1 MSHTKSH
8 LYGLVIAALAAAS
21 GSSHAT
27 TYEAAVSWSGPI
39 QSPYFGPNIHMPL
52 GPNGPIGESAYTY
65 TPPLFAS
72 PAGPASYLTQCGLS
86 YYHQCYAS
94 ASSYPTSMTT
104 SSNNNG
110 LGTLVA
116 TAGFTDTFTNTSGQ
130 SQNYSFDF
138 HLTNVSLYSRSY
150 FGVPVESK
158 VTADI
163 LINGVSVWNT
173 RLSWLEDQSG
183 SHFESSGADISSGAI
198 ANPFGWLSYD
208 YTGSVNIG
216 SFANGSSFTV
226 EYVLSSYATVSSDP
240 NNCGYEC
247 QEARANIDDP
257 FAVNAASAIRV
268 TSSVPEPETYALFA
282 AGLAMVIGA
291 RRRAMRSKKQTLDC

>member
-72 PAGPASYLTQCGLS
+72 PGGPASYLTHCGLS
-86 YYHQCYAS
+86 YYQQCVAS

-104 SSNNNG
+104 SSHNNG

-130 SQNYSFDF
+130 TQSYSFDF

-173 RLSWLEDQSG
+173 SQSWLEDQNG
-183 SHFESSGADISSGAI
+183 SHFFSDGADISSGLTI
-198 ANPFGWLSYD
+198 NQWGWRTYD
-208 YTGSVNIG
+208 YSSSVNLG
-216 SFANGSSFTV
+216 SFASGSSFTV
-226 EYVLSSYATVSSDP
+226 QYVLSSYATASDP
-240 NNCGYEC
+240 HNCGYEC
-247 QEARANIDDP
+247 QEARATIDDP
-257 FAVNAASAIRV
+257 FAVNAASAIHV

-282 AGLAMVIGA
+282 AGLAMVFGA
-291 RRRAMRSKKQTLDC
+291 RRRATRSKKQTMDC